1 MTKSWGRNG
10 CVASIFKSLSIMD
23 RSQGKNSKQEPE
35 ASPEAEAM
43 KEILIIRVLSLFSY
57 TTEYHLPRGGTTH
70 IRLSPS
76 ISTSITT

>member
-1 MTKSWGRNG
+1 MVVWLLFS
-10 CVASIFKSLSIMD
+10 SLLSIMD

-43 KEILIIRVLSLFSY
+43 KEILCIVMLSLFSY
-57 TTEYHLPRGGTTH
+57 TTDYHLPTGGTTH
-70 IRLSPS
+70 TRLSPS